1 MLDFKKLAEVT
12 SIEEL
17 PEGVNVLIN
26 DNGAVKQVP
35 ANKVGEMVPDILKK
49 AAESGDGFG
58 YTDGN
63 ELHQIDS
70 KYIKKEEIVPEE
82 VSNAVETHGLGYT
95 TEEPVPAIN
104 ITWDGD
110 TEGREVYELGGYF
123 ACKIQD
129 EPLNKN
135 QLIGATISSLGA
147 TEVPSVEISDNN
159 IIYLSEDA
167 LSISGVISIFNDT
180 EIDTVTLPKGL
191 YFCSAGGVY
200 VSALT
205 KEASTKETVHQIDE
219 KYIPSSGGGGA
230 MMVNASFSDD
240 GVVLDKTYEEIS
252 SALPN
257 VNVVVSIEGSGDV
270 STLSQ
275 YILPHTF
282 TLAVGD
288 VTTLYFSVSTLHQS
302 GAGVTYI
309 EIKINSSNEVEAT
322 SAHLKEFTP

>member
-17 PEGVNVLIN
+17 PEGINVLVN
-26 DNGAVKQVP
+26 DNGVVKQVP

-70 KYIKKEEIVPEE
+70 KYIKKEEIAPEE
-82 VSNAVETHGLGYT
+82 VTNAVETHGMGWT
-95 TEEPVPAIN
+95 
-104 ITWDGD
+104 
-110 TEGREVYELGGYF
+110 
-123 ACKIQD
+123 D
-129 EPLNKN
+129 E
-135 QLIGATISSLGA
+135 
-147 TEVPSVEISDNN
+147 D
-159 IIYLSEDA
+159 D
-167 LSISGVISIFNDT
+167 
-180 EIDTVTLPKGL
+180 
-191 YFCSAGGVY
+191 
-200 VSALT
+200 
-205 KEASTKETVHQIDE
+205 TVHQIDE
-219 KYIPSSGGGGA
+219 KYIPSSGGA
-230 MMVNASFSDD
+230 MIVNASLTDKGD
-240 GVVLDKTYEEIS
+240 IALDKTYEEIS

-257 VNVVVSIEGSGDV
+257 VVIVVSIEGGGDTPT
-270 STLSQ
+270 STQ

-288 VTTLYFSVSTLHQS
+288 VTTLYFSCTTFYRL

-322 SAHLKEFTP
+322 STNLKEFIP